1 MNIGFVL
8 TTCVTF
14 LIILLTVCIGA
25 VILATTTKI
34 IRAIRKEDNT
44 KNETK
49 EKAKNIIV
57 NKNNDKKK
65 EA

>member
-34 IRAIRKEDNT
+34 IRSIRKEDNI

-57 NKNNDKKK
+57 NKNTEKKK